1 MTRKYLKYL
10 KYLKKEKI
18 KIKGYG
24 TRFAR
29 VVSKAKAR
37 SKALIMYS
45 LRSYFFKSKSSKVR
59 THSGCSVLTVLRQK
73 GVCNQRKGVAEV
85 FMTLNHS

>member
-1 MTRKYLKYL
+1 MTGKYLKYL

-29 VVSKAKAR
+29 VVSKAKAK
-37 SKALIMYS
+37 SKALIMHS
-45 LRSYFFKSKSSKVR
+45 LCSCFFKNKSSKVR
-59 THSGCSVLTVLRQK
+59 THSGCSDLTVK
-73 GVCNQRKGVAEV
+73 NV
-85 FMTLNHS
+85 

>member
-1 MTRKYLKYL
+1 MTGKYLKYL

-29 VVSKAKAR
+29 VVSRAKAK

-45 LRSYFFKSKSSKVR
+45 LRSYFLKSKSFNVSLVDTR
-59 THSGCSVLTVLRQK
+59 
-73 GVCNQRKGVAEV
+73 
-85 FMTLNHS
+85 

>member
-1 MTRKYLKYL
+1 MTGKYLKYL

-29 VVSKAKAR
+29 VVSKAKAKSRAKAVFQGVDGRILLVR
-37 SKALIMYS
+37 S
-45 LRSYFFKSKSSKVR
+45 
-59 THSGCSVLTVLRQK
+59 
-73 GVCNQRKGVAEV
+73 
-85 FMTLNHS
+85 

>member
-1 MTRKYLKYL
+1 MTGKYLKYL

-29 VVSKAKAR
+29 VVSKAKA
-37 SKALIMYS
+37 LIMYS
-45 LRSYFFKSKSSKVR
+45 LRSYFFKSKNFKVR
-59 THSGCSVLTVLRQK
+59 TLRDALYFPK
-73 GVCNQRKGVAEV
+73 IRLLGACNQ
-85 FMTLNHS
+85 

>member
-1 MTRKYLKYL
+1 MTGKYLKYL

-37 SKALIMYS
+37 SKATMNS
-45 LRSYFFKSKSSKVR
+45 LRS
-59 THSGCSVLTVLRQK
+59 
-73 GVCNQRKGVAEV
+73 
-85 FMTLNHS
+85 

>member
-1 MTRKYLKYL
+1 MTGKYLKYL

-18 KIKGYG
+18 KIKIKGYG

-29 VVSKAKAR
+29 VVSRAKAK

-45 LRSYFFKSKSSKVR
+45 LRSYFLKSKSSSVR
-59 THSGCSVLTVLRQK
+59 THSGCSVLTV
-73 GVCNQRKGVAEV
+73 
-85 FMTLNHS
+85 

>member
-1 MTRKYLKYL
+1 MTGKYLKYL

-29 VVSKAKAR
+29 VVSKAKA
-37 SKALIMYS
+37 KAKATMNS
-45 LRSYFFKSKSSKVR
+45 LRSCFFKSKSGITSLVDTR
-59 THSGCSVLTVLRQK
+59 
-73 GVCNQRKGVAEV
+73 
-85 FMTLNHS
+85 

>member
-1 MTRKYLKYL
+1 MTGKYLKYL

-29 VVSKAKAR
+29 VVSKAKA
-37 SKALIMYS
+37 KAKVFIMYS